1 MLRLNVRDVT
11 RRLTRV
17 NSDGLI
23 VLGGSDTKR
32 FVANWQAMGEVKK
45 LKLDKLSDDLVGDTI
60 IWGSYPGHVSLTVAI
75 ILILCLVAV
84 VVYVVI
90 LLYKKQEIT
99 APTLC
104 MKRSIRSEISVESP
118 ATVSHV
124 TQTGDATATVSLP
137 DAWRSAP
144 VDEN

>member
-1 MLRLNVRDVT
+1 MTEPITVHTCHSVTRHRHTRQPILWHYTTTLMLRLNVRDVT

-32 FVANWQAMGEVKK
+32 FVANWQAMGEVKNI
-45 LKLDKLSDDLVGDTI
+45 KLDKLSDDLVCNTI
-60 IWGSYPGHVSLTVAI
+60 IWGSYPGHVSWTVAI
-75 ILILCLVAV
+75 ILILCLVA
-84 VVYVVI
+84 VYVVI

-104 MKRSIRSEISVESP
+104 MKRSIRS
-118 ATVSHV
+118 
-124 TQTGDATATVSLP
+124 
-137 DAWRSAP
+137 
-144 VDEN
+144 